1 MCSRPSALGLNW
13 YNNWQRPKRTM
24 TVFNN
29 FLSCLICC
37 QYCMSEMKV
46 QLFKTAFSVL
56 FFQLTCRPGAVVF
69 VPRKKSSKTEE
80 LCNCLKDTPV
90 RLRAFIPFSP
100 CPVLKCVEK
109 TLQPWSLEQ
118 SWVMKP
124 CLSVIVT
131 EENSLI
137 SQRYYPLPL
146 LLSLPPPLP
155 PFIHCSPGS
164 SSVRP
169 GLEEGNGPL
178 SLCLREGWMGLGPC
192 PQLPYSL
199 WIGPRFPLFISL
211 GSSFS
216 DQPSFLADPY
226 FKVFGLRVPCSRV
239 YVPITPHCS
248 LQPHLSCPQAAL
260 TVGQKSI

>member
-1 MCSRPSALGLNW
+1 M
-13 YNNWQRPKRTM
+13 
-24 TVFNN
+24 
-29 FLSCLICC
+29 
-37 QYCMSEMKV
+37 
-46 QLFKTAFSVL
+46 
-56 FFQLTCRPGAVVF
+56 
-69 VPRKKSSKTEE
+69 
-80 LCNCLKDTPV
+80 

-192 PQLPYSL
+192 PQHPYSL
-199 WIGPRFPLFISL
+199 WIGPRFPLFIGL
-211 GSSFS
+211 GYSFS

-239 YVPITPHCS
+239 YVPITPNCS
-248 LQPHLSCPQAAL
+248 LQAHLSCPQAAL
-260 TVGQKSI
+260 IPFLILLLQLLHTKPCNKHFTGTKTDLSWDLLEM